1 MKFSVLTLAAM
12 LGLALGLVVTDDPT
26 QLAYLE
32 TPETNHIFAAY
43 GKIIPSLAAANIV
56 TDAGALA
63 RKMGLDI
70 PFVNSQ
76 DLSHP
81 PTHEEL
87 VEGLR
92 QVLKY
97 SAESGRD
104 WTDAV
109 NPTLPIYAIKWVVGK
124 APQPYTAEDL
134 KVSRRAVFNMYMAQT
149 IASYAENAL
158 DAKIVVN
165 DPDVTVTVSIGPDPS
180 STIPASSEATSEIP
194 VTSTNQDNQSETSA
208 PAPAS
213 STQDTPS
220 STTDDGAAS
229 TTDTPV
235 SSTDGA
241 PASST
246 DGAASTTDGGAAST
260 TDAPVSSTDGAA
272 STTDDGAASTTDGG
286 AASTTGGADASSTD
300 GAASTTDDGAASTTD
315 GGAASTTDA
324 PVSSTD

>member
-1 MKFSVLTLAAM
+1 M
-12 LGLALGLVVTDDPT
+12 LGLALGLV
-26 QLAYLE
+26 LAYLE

-43 GKIIPSLAAANIV
+43 AKIIPSLAAANI
-56 TDAGALA
+56 
-63 RKMGLDI
+63 MGLDI

-92 QVLKY
+92 QY

-109 NPTLPIYAIKWVVGK
+109 NPTLPIYAIKW

-134 KVSRRAVFNMYMAQT
+134 EVSRRAVFN
-149 IASYAENAL
+149 IYAENAL

-194 VTSTNQDNQSETSA
+194 DNQSETSA

-260 TDAPVSSTDGAA
+260 TDGAP
-272 STTDDGAASTTDGG
+272 
-286 AASTTGGADASSTD
+286 ASS
-300 GAASTTDDGAASTTD
+300 
-315 GGAASTTDA
+315 
-324 PVSSTD
+324 